1 MLWNMTMEKTEI
13 IQKDEE
19 IANILKEKYPHQDN
33 IHFKNFFHLNQKEIY
48 SNHIEYKCSYIIQNY
63 MTSNIYLALKKIS
76 SGEGFIFDKENNL
89 YLKAHS
95 QMISKLLID
104 YRNNYIISCSYD
116 KNINIWDL
124 CKLNNNSEKL
134 SSLKEHKGRIYDMDL
149 IINKDEL
156 ISVGMDKNI
165 LLWDIKNFTLI
176 KKIFLNS
183 SIHNLMVR
191 YLSMNETFIDNKTD
205 ELIFV
210 YSKNKIIYL
219 INLNN
224 SETIEKF
231 NISCFDGSI
240 LLLNNEEYL
249 YQNQK
254 TYQLDIFNIKTKTIK
269 SVMKGYKN
277 KILIIQNFT
286 KGNKIISF
294 DSGNNIKIWNYIK
307 LFCEL
312 NIKIDFVLYCLFIE
326 KNGNLFCGSI
336 NKTYIYN

>member
-48 SNHIEYKCSYIIQNY
+48 SNHNEYICSYIIQNY

-104 YRNNYIISCSYD
+104 YTNNYIISCSYD

-176 KKIFLNS
+176 F
-183 SIHNLMVR
+183 
-191 YLSMNETFIDNKTD
+191 
-205 ELIFV
+205 
-210 YSKNKIIYL
+210 
-219 INLNN
+219 
-224 SETIEKF
+224 
-231 NISCFDGSI
+231 
-240 LLLNNEEYL
+240 
-249 YQNQK
+249 
-254 TYQLDIFNIKTKTIK
+254 
-269 SVMKGYKN
+269 
-277 KILIIQNFT
+277 
-286 KGNKIISF
+286 
-294 DSGNNIKIWNYIK
+294 
-307 LFCEL
+307 
-312 NIKIDFVLYCLFIE
+312 
-326 KNGNLFCGSI
+326 
-336 NKTYIYN
+336 